1 MALLIR
7 WLIRSAVVSM
17 GLTFTRLNFSCW
29 VLVACGIGI
38 STVIGLSLSPIG
50 DLEGLGVVTGN

>member
-1 MALLIR
+1 MR
-7 WLIRSAVVSM
+7 WLIRSVVVFM
-17 GLTFTRLNFSCW
+17 GLTFTRLNSSRW

-50 DLEGLGVVTGN
+50 DLGGLEITVGN